1 MAQESRLVVVID
13 SQNAER
19 NARNLGNELV
29 SIERKGEFASKSMD
43 SLSVATRAL
52 AGHMAGLVT
61 VGAAI
66 SKMDTYTGLQNRL
79 KLVTNNQA
87 ELNKATEDTFQIAQ
101 KTYSA
106 WDSVLQVYQRF
117 SDNAKTLNLTMDDT
131 ARLTETV
138 SKAVAISGASAEAAD
153 AALVQFGQALASGT
167 LRGEELNSVMEQTPA
182 LAKAIAKG
190 MGITVGEL
198 RSVAAE
204 GKITSQEIVKALR
217 NVQDEVDALFAKTDI
232 TIGQSLTLL
241 NNEITKFVGEAG
253 KGSGAAQA
261 LSGSIQLLA
270 NNLNLIA
277 DSAFAIGIGLMT
289 KAVLT
294 KTVAV
299 QASIAASTK
308 QVFATIAERNAN
320 IAAAKAEVESA
331 LAEAQSTQ
339 VTLTNIKATHA
350 QIMAEIELE
359 KVRLKAQITEQGRT
373 ATITRMAQ
381 LGRLQAQVALEV
393 AAAETAQSA
402 SSARLSAALTAQS
415 VATSRLALAKSAL
428 MAIFSPMGLAIAA
441 TAASFYLLS
450 SSSDEVKES
459 LATQSDSVSDLTD
472 KYIKL
477 NTVQALTEG
486 VRLRKEIE
494 QQNDAIDDASGA
506 IKRFAYIQK
515 ELFKL
520 SGSDYEDYQNAIKSI
535 ATGASDAGDLLKKMI
550 SSGRFSQTQIDKL
563 IEFSSAVAESKNK
576 IEQGNTALKLLNATS
591 GQHVEVTAES
601 IKQLTIQTN
610 LTKVATQ
617 NFTDMKTQMLDS
629 LRAQVEFIR
638 LNGGSEEQ
646 VKSLNKVIQA
656 YSLNQISATD
666 AVSKFNSTAKVPVD
680 NIKKLQEY
688 AIKTDQSKIALNQAN
703 AELKKQND
711 LRNEYLK
718 QHQTVLG
725 AQQGETNELNNQV
738 AAQEKLNKLRD
749 NANKDNL
756 KNDFLIKNTKAFGG
770 GEKGL
775 DKARAASEFYTDN
788 KIPMTR
794 SLTGQ
799 EYAIF
804 EAWYKKQKEVK
815 DLQESISESTR
826 KQTKEVEKQTKEAAK
841 QAVLLAGNDEKSRN
855 MLRVYLAFRNAG
867 LGDKQARVMTAQVGR
882 ETDFR
887 NEAMF
892 GSHKDAN
899 NGYTNTGFLSWQ
911 KSRSTKLMQSLQGQ
925 GVLDKNG
932 KIQQTQDALD
942 AMAKHAVQEA
952 MTDKSYSKS
961 KAALLNDDLD
971 YRSLERIVAK
981 NLVGWDYDGK
991 KLGKA
996 KASQHLAK
1004 QDSYYNQ
1011 LSKILGDNPEAV
1023 SKAIG
1028 DLSKLEDEAYKARA
1042 KTLEEVKQLQA
1053 TYDSET
1059 VARSKKREE
1068 EINKATILG
1077 QSNLIPKIN
1086 ERYDAEDKLAQKQ
1099 FDFEVNGYKWTEEQK
1114 LDYTYETNSLRLV
1127 AEGKLS
1133 EDQRK
1138 VALDGLKLQKQ
1149 QELGLLK
1156 LAQEQRLFQARLS
1169 LLSETQAMQERYR
1182 LEREEIHKNTK
1193 LSIEERQKLIALS
1206 KANQDKETR
1215 DKVNNAV
1222 QNWGGIQ
1229 ADMNGTGEFFRQDQ
1243 ERFSRLNAANDL
1255 ADSQFAATDLNEQ
1268 NSLDGLNA
1276 QFEAGLIKQ
1285 QDYENQKTAII
1296 QAAQDQRNQIA
1307 AEHAKNV
1314 QDIEDKYQQDRLNTQ
1329 IAFGGQMMGSLT
1341 SMFGS
1346 MFGEQ
1351 SKAYKIMF
1359 AADKAYAIAA
1369 AGIAIQQNIAAASK
1383 AGFPLNIPLIAG
1395 AVAQGA
1401 SIIANIRAIKDQ
1413 GFADGGY
1420 TGSGRKYEPAGIVHK
1435 GEVVWSQEDI
1445 KRWGGVGLVENMRKS
1460 ANPEAFI
1467 NNHAINNTSAENV
1480 FNRSFLSSKAFNDN
1494 QNISNIFNRP
1504 TRENQIIVNAFK
1516 PSKDAASRSEDVQSI
1531 TNQYAGN
1538 NTSFSEV
1545 LDKSIQSSKSF
1556 NASKSIISSLS
1567 NSKVLN
1573 SNVSNSTVQN
1583 AEKELLKEVSIFKDN
1598 GFADGGYTGK
1608 GKKYEIAGAVH
1619 KGEIVWSQDD
1629 IKKWGG
1635 VDKVEQMRRATS
1647 PESFVSNYA
1656 QNHTTFES
1664 ILNRANQSSRIFNQS
1679 KEISNIFNKSVQDDQ
1694 IIYKGNGNVPT
1705 SATSDLYHDG
1715 KVYFSSNG
1723 LVQDR
1728 SNLDDV
1734 QDFTLGRTS
1743 RPQAEIMPS
1752 IEPSTPTINFKIEV
1766 INQVSGAT
1774 VEAEQLDE
1782 QTVRIIVT
1790 DELDKQLP
1798 RKVPKLVSDQIAN
1811 PNSTISRSL
1820 TENTTARRNR
1830 T

>member
-1 MAQESRLVVVID
+1 MAQESRLVIVID

-19 NARNLGNELV
+19 NARNLGNELN

-43 SLSVATRAL
+43 GLSVATRAL
-52 AGHMAGLVT
+52 AGYMAGLVT
-61 VGAAI
+61 VSSAI

-79 KLVTNNQA
+79 KLVTNNQV
-87 ELNKATEDTFQIAQ
+87 ELNKATEDTFRIAQ

-204 GKITSQEIVKALR
+204 GKITSQEIVKALK

-629 LRAQVEFIR
+629 LRAQLEFIR

-666 AVSKFNSTAKVPVD
+666 AVDKFNSTAKVPAE
-680 NIKKLQEY
+680 NIKGLQDY
-688 AIKTDQSKIALNQAN
+688 ATKTDQSKIALNQAN

-749 NANKDNL
+749 NANKDIL

-794 SLTGQ
+794 SLTSQ
-799 EYAIF
+799 EAAIF
-804 EAWYKKQKEVK
+804 EAWYKKQKEAK
-815 DLQESISESTR
+815 DLQESITESSR
-826 KQTKEVEKQTKEAAK
+826 KQTKEVEKQTKESAK
-841 QAVLLAGNDEKSRN
+841 QAVLLAGNDERVRN

-981 NLVGWDYDGK
+981 NFVGWDYDGK

-1011 LSKILGDNPEAV
+1011 LSKILGDNPEAA
-1023 SKAIG
+1023 SKAIS
-1028 DLSKLEDEAYKARA
+1028 DLSKFEDEAYKARA

-1156 LAQEQRLFQARLS
+1156 LAQEQRLFQAKLF
-1169 LLSETQAMQERYR
+1169 LLSETEAMQERYR
-1182 LEREEIHKNTK
+1182 LEREEIAKTVK
-1193 LSIEERQKLIALS
+1193 DEEEKRKRLALS
-1206 KANQDKETR
+1206 RDQERLEALDRAAKAGQ
-1215 DKVNNAV
+1215 A
-1222 QNWGGIQ
+1222 WGGIQ
-1229 ADMNGTGEFFRQDQ
+1229 ADMNGSGEFYRLDQ
-1243 ERFSRLNAANDL
+1243 ERSSRLSAATNL
-1255 ADSQFAATDLNEQ
+1255 LDSQQGVVNLNEQ
-1268 NSLDGLNA
+1268 NSIEALNA
-1276 QFEAGLIKQ
+1276 QFEQQLISQ

-1307 AEHAKNV
+1307 AEYAKNA

-1369 AGIAIQQNIAAASK
+1369 AGIAIQQSIAQAAK
-1383 AGFPLNIPLIAG
+1383 VGFPTNIPLIAS
-1395 AVAQGA
+1395 AIAQGA

-1420 TGSGRKYEPAGIVHK
+1420 TGSGGKYEPAGIVHK

-1445 KRWGGVGLVENMRKS
+1445 KRWGGVGLVEKMRKS
-1460 ANPEAFI
+1460 TNPEAFL
-1467 NNHAINNTSAENV
+1467 NN
-1480 FNRSFLSSKAFNDN
+1480 
-1494 QNISNIFNRP
+1494 
-1504 TRENQIIVNAFK
+1504 
-1516 PSKDAASRSEDVQSI
+1516 
-1531 TNQYAGN
+1531 
-1538 NTSFSEV
+1538 
-1545 LDKSIQSSKSF
+1545 
-1556 NASKSIISSLS
+1556 NAS
-1567 NSKVLN
+1567 
-1573 SNVSNSTVQN
+1573 
-1583 AEKELLKEVSIFKDN
+1583 
-1598 GFADGGYTGK
+1598 ADS
-1608 GKKYEIAGAVH
+1608 V
-1619 KGEIVWSQDD
+1619 
-1629 IKKWGG
+1629 
-1635 VDKVEQMRRATS
+1635 MRRAMMS
-1647 PESFVSNYA
+1647 SSAFIESQKQA
-1656 QNHTTFES
+1656 D
-1664 ILNRANQSSRIFNQS
+1664 IFNQP
-1679 KEISNIFNKSVQDDQ
+1679 VQDTQ
-1694 IIYKGNGNVPT
+1694 IIYKGNRDTPKLAS
-1705 SATSDLYHDG
+1705 SANSDLFHDG

-1752 IEPSTPTINFKIEV
+1752 IQPTSPTINFKIEV
-1766 INQVSGAT
+1766 VNQVSGAT

-1782 QTVRIIVT
+1782 QTVRIIVK

-1798 RKVPKLVSDQIAN
+1798 RSVPKLVSDQIGN

-1830 T
+1830 

>member
-1 MAQESRLVVVID
+1 MAQEARLVIVID
-13 SQNAER
+13 SER
-19 NARNLGNELV
+19 AKRTAQDLSVELD
-29 SIERKGEFASKSMD
+29 SITKKGDFASKSMD
-43 SLSVATRAL
+43 RMSVATRAL
-52 AGHMAGLVT
+52 AGYMAGLLT
-61 VGAAI
+61 VGSAI

-79 KLVTNNQA
+79 KLVTNNQV
-87 ELNKATEDTFQIAQ
+87 ELNKATEDTFRIAQ

-204 GKITSQEIVKALR
+204 GKITSQEIVKALK

-402 SSARLSAALTAQS
+402 ASSRLSAALTAQS

-550 SSGRFSQTQIDKL
+550 SSGRFSQNQIDKL

-591 GQHVEVTAES
+591 RQHVEVTAES

-666 AVSKFNSTAKVPVD
+666 AVSKFNSTAKIPAE
-680 NIKKLQEY
+680 NIKGLQDH
-688 AIKTDQSKIALNQAN
+688 ATKTDQSKIALNQAN

-718 QHQTVLG
+718 QHQTVLA

-749 NANKDNL
+749 NANKDIL

-794 SLTGQ
+794 SLTSQ
-799 EYAIF
+799 EAAIF
-804 EAWYKKQKEVK
+804 EAWYKKQKEAK
-815 DLQESISESTR
+815 DLQESITESSR
-826 KQTKEVEKQTKEAAK
+826 KQTKESEKKLKITQAELEVAKRSAALIESSGLGK
-841 QAVLLAGNDEKSRN
+841 YAESKGIPSSVIAGLLAQESQGIREAKSHTGAIGYFQTTSGYRKQNNMSVADSYDLEKSGKIVIDN
-855 MLRVYLAFRNAG
+855 IAKVYEKTGDLAQAILSHNAG
-867 LGDKQARVMTAQVGR
+867 EGGARQFTKTGKVKGSA
-882 ETDFR
+882 ER
-887 NEAMF
+887 NKEV
-892 GSHKDAN
+892 SQ
-899 NGYTNTGFLSWQ
+899 Y
-911 KSRSTKLMQSLQGQ
+911 
-925 GVLDKNG
+925 
-932 KIQQTQDALD
+932 
-942 AMAKHAVQEA
+942 
-952 MTDKSYSKS
+952 
-961 KAALLNDDLD
+961 
-971 YRSLERIVAK
+971 VAK
-981 NLVGWDYDGK
+981 VSRYSDIIAGGVGKGGLSDGDSDRAY
-991 KLGKA
+991 GK
-996 KASQHLAK
+996 Q
-1004 QDSYYNQ
+1004 
-1011 LSKILGDNPEAV
+1011 I
-1023 SKAIG
+1023 
-1028 DLSKLEDEAYKARA
+1028 KAR
-1042 KTLEEVKQLQA
+1042 LELVKQGLNLQEQYEEEQA
-1053 TYDSET
+1053 KRTK
-1059 VARSKKREE
+1059 ARNE
-1068 EINKATILG
+1068 EINLAQQTG
-1077 QSNLIPKIN
+1077 QTALIPKIK
-1086 ERYDAEDKLAQKQ
+1086 ERYKAQDELAKLQQ
-1099 FDFEVNGYKWTEEQK
+1099 DFEVNGYKWTEKQK
-1114 LDYTYETNSLRLV
+1114 LEYTYETNSLRLV

-1138 VALDGLKLQKQ
+1138 VALGGLELQKQ

-1156 LAQEQRLFQARLS
+1156 LAQEQRLFQAEQFMLGEMERIKKRYALEYDEIS
-1169 LLSETQAMQERYR
+1169 KITDLEERRRKMSAFQADFIRNGVGNPTIDQYDTSSQFLKSTNYTKPKQTNMQVLDEDYAQTYQKLKDNLAAVLESEKASYQER
-1182 LEREEIHKNTK
+1182 LEA
-1193 LSIEERQKLIALS
+1193 ERVFKEARQQMDNEYHL
-1206 KANQDKETR
+1206 KAIDARKADHDSQLQLYSQMISSASST
-1215 DKVNNAV
+1215 
-1222 QNWGGIQ
+1222 WGGLTQIVKD
-1229 ADMNGTGEFFRQDQ
+1229 ARGEN
-1243 ERFSRLNAANDL
+1243 SRSFKAMFIAQQSFAIASAIISAHL
-1255 ADSQFAATDLNEQ
+1255 AATQVAADATIPFFGAKIAASTAMLAMGYAN
-1268 NSLDGLNA
+1268 
-1276 QFEAGLIKQ
+1276 AGLI
-1285 QDYENQKTAII
+1285 A
-1296 QAAQDQRNQIA
+1296 
-1307 AEHAKNV
+1307 
-1314 QDIEDKYQQDRLNTQ
+1314 
-1329 IAFGGQMMGSLT
+1329 GQT
-1341 SMFGS
+1341 
-1346 MFGEQ
+1346 
-1351 SKAYKIMF
+1351 I
-1359 AADKAYAIAA
+1359 
-1369 AGIAIQQNIAAASK
+1369 
-1383 AGFPLNIPLIAG
+1383 AGF
-1395 AVAQGA
+1395 
-1401 SIIANIRAIKDQ
+1401 S
-1413 GFADGGY
+1413 DGGF
-1420 TGSGRKYEPAGIVHK
+1420 TGSGGKYQPAGIVHK
-1435 GEVVWSQEDI
+1435 GEIVWSQEDI
-1445 KRWGGVGLVENMRKS
+1445 KRWGGVGLVERMRKS
-1460 ANPEAFI
+1460 ANPEAFL
-1467 NNHAINNTSAENV
+1467 NN
-1480 FNRSFLSSKAFNDN
+1480 
-1494 QNISNIFNRP
+1494 
-1504 TRENQIIVNAFK
+1504 
-1516 PSKDAASRSEDVQSI
+1516 
-1531 TNQYAGN
+1531 
-1538 NTSFSEV
+1538 
-1545 LDKSIQSSKSF
+1545 
-1556 NASKSIISSLS
+1556 NAS
-1567 NSKVLN
+1567 
-1573 SNVSNSTVQN
+1573 
-1583 AEKELLKEVSIFKDN
+1583 
-1598 GFADGGYTGK
+1598 ADS
-1608 GKKYEIAGAVH
+1608 V
-1619 KGEIVWSQDD
+1619 
-1629 IKKWGG
+1629 
-1635 VDKVEQMRRATS
+1635 MRRAMMS
-1647 PESFVSNYA
+1647 SNAFIES
-1656 QNHTTFES
+1656 QK
-1664 ILNRANQSSRIFNQS
+1664 QSDIFNQP
-1679 KEISNIFNKSVQDDQ
+1679 VQDTQ
-1694 IIYKGNGNVPT
+1694 IIYKGNRDTPKLAS
-1705 SATSDLYHDG
+1705 SANSDLFHDG

-1723 LVQDR
+1723 LVLDR

-1734 QDFTLGRTS
+1734 QDFTSGRAS
-1743 RPQAEIMPS
+1743 RPQAEIKPS
-1752 IEPSTPTINFKIEV
+1752 IEPASSIINFKIEV

-1782 QTVRIIVT
+1782 QTVRIIVK
-1790 DELDKQLP
+1790 DEMDKQLP
-1798 RKVPKLVSDQIAN
+1798 RTVPKLVSDQI
-1811 PNSTISRSL
+1811 
-1820 TENTTARRNR
+1820 
-1830 T
+1830 

>member
-1 MAQESRLVVVID
+1 MAQEARLVIVID
-13 SQNAER
+13 SER
-19 NARNLGNELV
+19 AKRTAQDLSVELD
-29 SIERKGEFASKSMD
+29 SITKKGDFASKSMD
-43 SLSVATRAL
+43 RMSVATRAL
-52 AGHMAGLVT
+52 AGYMAGLLT
-61 VGAAI
+61 VGSAI

-79 KLVTNNQA
+79 KLVTNNQV
-87 ELNKATEDTFQIAQ
+87 ELNKATEDTFRIAQ

-204 GKITSQEIVKALR
+204 GKITSQEIVKALK

-402 SSARLSAALTAQS
+402 ASSRLSAALTAQS

-550 SSGRFSQTQIDKL
+550 SSGRFSQNQIDKL

-591 GQHVEVTAES
+591 RQHVEVTAES

-666 AVSKFNSTAKVPVD
+666 AVSKFNSTAKIPAE
-680 NIKKLQEY
+680 NIKGLQDH
-688 AIKTDQSKIALNQAN
+688 ATKTDQSKIALNQAN

-718 QHQTVLG
+718 QHQTVLA

-749 NANKDNL
+749 NANKDIL

-794 SLTGQ
+794 SLTSQ
-799 EYAIF
+799 EAAIF
-804 EAWYKKQKEVK
+804 EAWYKKQKEAK
-815 DLQESISESTR
+815 DLQESITESSR
-826 KQTKEVEKQTKEAAK
+826 KQTKESEKKLKITQAELEVAKRSAALIESSGLGK
-841 QAVLLAGNDEKSRN
+841 YAESKGIPSSVIAGLLAQESQGIREAKSHTGAIGYFQTTSGYRKQNNMSVADSYDLEKSGKIVIDN
-855 MLRVYLAFRNAG
+855 IAKVYEKTGDLAQAILSHNAG
-867 LGDKQARVMTAQVGR
+867 EGGARQFTKTGKVKGSA
-882 ETDFR
+882 ER
-887 NEAMF
+887 NKEV
-892 GSHKDAN
+892 SQ
-899 NGYTNTGFLSWQ
+899 Y
-911 KSRSTKLMQSLQGQ
+911 
-925 GVLDKNG
+925 
-932 KIQQTQDALD
+932 
-942 AMAKHAVQEA
+942 
-952 MTDKSYSKS
+952 
-961 KAALLNDDLD
+961 
-971 YRSLERIVAK
+971 VAK
-981 NLVGWDYDGK
+981 VSRYSDIIAGGVGKGGLSDGDSDRAY
-991 KLGKA
+991 GK
-996 KASQHLAK
+996 Q
-1004 QDSYYNQ
+1004 
-1011 LSKILGDNPEAV
+1011 I
-1023 SKAIG
+1023 
-1028 DLSKLEDEAYKARA
+1028 KAR
-1042 KTLEEVKQLQA
+1042 LELVKQGLNLQEQYEEEQA
-1053 TYDSET
+1053 KRTK
-1059 VARSKKREE
+1059 ARNE
-1068 EINKATILG
+1068 EINLAQQTG
-1077 QSNLIPKIN
+1077 QTALIPKIK
-1086 ERYDAEDKLAQKQ
+1086 ERYKAQDELAKLQQ
-1099 FDFEVNGYKWTEEQK
+1099 DFEVNGYKWTEKQK
-1114 LDYTYETNSLRLV
+1114 LEYTYETNSLRLV

-1138 VALDGLKLQKQ
+1138 VALGGLELQKQ

-1156 LAQEQRLFQARLS
+1156 LAQEQRLFQAEQFMLGEMERIKKRYALEYDEIS
-1169 LLSETQAMQERYR
+1169 KITDLEERRRKMSAFQADFIRNGVGNPTIDQYDTSSQFLKSTNYTKPKQTNMQVLDEDYAQTYQKLKDNLAAVLESEKASYQER
-1182 LEREEIHKNTK
+1182 LEA
-1193 LSIEERQKLIALS
+1193 ERVFKEARQQMDNEYHL
-1206 KANQDKETR
+1206 KAIDARKADHDSQLQLYSQMISSASST
-1215 DKVNNAV
+1215 
-1222 QNWGGIQ
+1222 WGGLTQIVKD
-1229 ADMNGTGEFFRQDQ
+1229 ARGEN
-1243 ERFSRLNAANDL
+1243 SRSFKAMFIAQQSFAIASAIISAHL
-1255 ADSQFAATDLNEQ
+1255 AATQVAADATIPFFGAKIAASTAMLAMGYAN
-1268 NSLDGLNA
+1268 
-1276 QFEAGLIKQ
+1276 AGLI
-1285 QDYENQKTAII
+1285 A
-1296 QAAQDQRNQIA
+1296 
-1307 AEHAKNV
+1307 
-1314 QDIEDKYQQDRLNTQ
+1314 
-1329 IAFGGQMMGSLT
+1329 GQT
-1341 SMFGS
+1341 
-1346 MFGEQ
+1346 
-1351 SKAYKIMF
+1351 I
-1359 AADKAYAIAA
+1359 
-1369 AGIAIQQNIAAASK
+1369 
-1383 AGFPLNIPLIAG
+1383 AGF
-1395 AVAQGA
+1395 
-1401 SIIANIRAIKDQ
+1401 S
-1413 GFADGGY
+1413 DGGF
-1420 TGSGRKYEPAGIVHK
+1420 TGSGGKYQPAGIVHK
-1435 GEVVWSQEDI
+1435 GEIVWSQEDI
-1445 KRWGGVGLVENMRKS
+1445 KRWGGVGLVEKMRKS
-1460 ANPEAFI
+1460 ANPEAFL
-1467 NNHAINNTSAENV
+1467 NN
-1480 FNRSFLSSKAFNDN
+1480 
-1494 QNISNIFNRP
+1494 
-1504 TRENQIIVNAFK
+1504 
-1516 PSKDAASRSEDVQSI
+1516 
-1531 TNQYAGN
+1531 
-1538 NTSFSEV
+1538 
-1545 LDKSIQSSKSF
+1545 
-1556 NASKSIISSLS
+1556 NAS
-1567 NSKVLN
+1567 
-1573 SNVSNSTVQN
+1573 
-1583 AEKELLKEVSIFKDN
+1583 
-1598 GFADGGYTGK
+1598 ADS
-1608 GKKYEIAGAVH
+1608 V
-1619 KGEIVWSQDD
+1619 
-1629 IKKWGG
+1629 
-1635 VDKVEQMRRATS
+1635 MRRAMMS
-1647 PESFVSNYA
+1647 SNAFIES
-1656 QNHTTFES
+1656 QK
-1664 ILNRANQSSRIFNQS
+1664 QSDIFNQP
-1679 KEISNIFNKSVQDDQ
+1679 VQDTQ
-1694 IIYKGNGNVPT
+1694 IIYKGNRSVPIT
-1705 SATSDLYHDG
+1705 SSSASSDLFHDG

-1723 LVQDR
+1723 FVQDR
-1728 SNLDDV
+1728 SNLEDV
-1734 QDFTLGRTS
+1734 QDFTMGQAA

-1752 IEPSTPTINFKIEV
+1752 IEPASPTINFKIEV

-1782 QTVRIIVT
+1782 QTVRIIVK

-1798 RKVPKLVSDQIAN
+1798 RTVPKLVSDQIG
-1811 PNSTISRSL
+1811 
-1820 TENTTARRNR
+1820 
-1830 T
+1830 

>member
-1 MAQESRLVVVID
+1 MAQESRLVIVID

-19 NARNLGNELV
+19 NARNLGNELD
-29 SIERKGEFASKSMD
+29 SIERKGDFATKSMD
-43 SLSVATRAL
+43 ALSVATRQL
-52 AGHMAGLVT
+52 AGYMAGLVT
-61 VGAAI
+61 VSAAI

-79 KLVTNNQA
+79 KLVTSSQV
-87 ELNKATEDTFQIAQ
+87 ELNKATEDTFRIAQ

-428 MAIFSPMGLAIAA
+428 MAFFSPMGLAIAA

-826 KQTKEVEKQTKEAAK
+826 KQTKEVEKQTKESAK
-841 QAVLLAGNDEKSRN
+841 QAVLLAGNNERVRN
-855 MLRVYLAFRNAG
+855 MLRVYQSFRNAG

-981 NLVGWDYDGK
+981 NFVGWDYDGK

-1011 LSKILGDNPEAV
+1011 LSKILGDNPEAA

-1028 DLSKLEDEAYKARA
+1028 DLSKFEDEAYKARA

-1182 LEREEIHKNTK
+1182 LEREEILKNTK

-1206 KANQDKETR
+1206 KATQEKETR

-1229 ADMNGTGEFFRQDQ
+1229 ADMNGTSEFFRQDQ

-1255 ADSQFAATDLNEQ
+1255 ADSQYAATDLDEKNG
-1268 NSLDGLNA
+1268 LDNLNA
-1276 QFEAGLIKQ
+1276 QMEAGLIKQ
-1285 QDYENQKTAII
+1285 QDFENRKTAII

-1307 AEHAKNV
+1307 AEYAQNA

-1329 IAFGGQMMGSLT
+1329 IALGGQMMGSLT

-1383 AGFPLNIPLIAG
+1383 AGFPLNLPLIAG

-1420 TGSGRKYEPAGIVHK
+1420 TGSGGKYEPAGIVHK

-1445 KRWGGVGLVENMRKS
+1445 RRWGGVGLVENMRKS

-1467 NNHAINNTSAENV
+1467 NNHAQNNTSIENV

-1494 QNISNIFNRP
+1494 KSISNISN
-1504 TRENQIIVNAFK
+1504 
-1516 PSKDAASRSEDVQSI
+1516 
-1531 TNQYAGN
+1531 
-1538 NTSFSEV
+1538 
-1545 LDKSIQSSKSF
+1545 
-1556 NASKSIISSLS
+1556 LS

-1573 SNVSNSTVQN
+1573 SNVSDSTVQN

>member
-1 MAQESRLVVVID
+1 MAVFYCLEESQMAQEARLVIVID
-13 SQNAER
+13 SER
-19 NARNLGNELV
+19 AKRTAQDLSVELD
-29 SIERKGEFASKSMD
+29 SITKKGDFASKSMD
-43 SLSVATRAL
+43 RMSVATRAL
-52 AGHMAGLVT
+52 AGYMAGLLT
-61 VGAAI
+61 VGSAI

-79 KLVTNNQA
+79 KLVTNNQV
-87 ELNKATEDTFQIAQ
+87 ELNKATEDTFRIAQ

-204 GKITSQEIVKALR
+204 GKITSQEIVKALK

-402 SSARLSAALTAQS
+402 ASSRLSAALTAQS

-550 SSGRFSQTQIDKL
+550 SSGRFSQNQIDKL

-591 GQHVEVTAES
+591 RQHVEVTAES

-666 AVSKFNSTAKVPVD
+666 AVSKFNSTAKIPAE
-680 NIKKLQEY
+680 NIKGLQDH
-688 AIKTDQSKIALNQAN
+688 ATKTDQSKIALNQAN

-718 QHQTVLG
+718 QHQTVLA

-749 NANKDNL
+749 NANKDIL

-794 SLTGQ
+794 SLTSQ
-799 EYAIF
+799 EAAIF
-804 EAWYKKQKEVK
+804 EAWYKKQKEAK
-815 DLQESISESTR
+815 DLQESITESSR
-826 KQTKEVEKQTKEAAK
+826 KQTKESEKKLKITQAELEVAKRSAALIESSGLGK
-841 QAVLLAGNDEKSRN
+841 YAESKGIPSSVIAGLLAQESQGIREAKSHTGAIGYFQTTSGYRKQNNMSVADSYDLEKSGKIVIDN
-855 MLRVYLAFRNAG
+855 IAKVYEKTGDLAQAILSHNAG
-867 LGDKQARVMTAQVGR
+867 EGGARQFTKTGKVKGSA
-882 ETDFR
+882 ER
-887 NEAMF
+887 NKEV
-892 GSHKDAN
+892 SQ
-899 NGYTNTGFLSWQ
+899 Y
-911 KSRSTKLMQSLQGQ
+911 
-925 GVLDKNG
+925 
-932 KIQQTQDALD
+932 
-942 AMAKHAVQEA
+942 
-952 MTDKSYSKS
+952 
-961 KAALLNDDLD
+961 
-971 YRSLERIVAK
+971 VAK
-981 NLVGWDYDGK
+981 VSRYSDIIAGGVGKGGLSDGDSDRAY
-991 KLGKA
+991 GK
-996 KASQHLAK
+996 Q
-1004 QDSYYNQ
+1004 
-1011 LSKILGDNPEAV
+1011 I
-1023 SKAIG
+1023 
-1028 DLSKLEDEAYKARA
+1028 KAR
-1042 KTLEEVKQLQA
+1042 LELVKQGLNLQEQYEEEQA
-1053 TYDSET
+1053 KRTK
-1059 VARSKKREE
+1059 ARNE
-1068 EINKATILG
+1068 EINLAQQTG
-1077 QSNLIPKIN
+1077 QTALIPKIK
-1086 ERYDAEDKLAQKQ
+1086 ERYKAQDELAKLQQ
-1099 FDFEVNGYKWTEEQK
+1099 DFEVNGYKWTEKQK
-1114 LDYTYETNSLRLV
+1114 LEYTYETNSLRLV

-1138 VALDGLKLQKQ
+1138 VALGGLELQKQ

-1156 LAQEQRLFQARLS
+1156 LAQEQRLFQAEQFMLGEMERIKKRYALEYDEIS
-1169 LLSETQAMQERYR
+1169 KITDLEERRRKMSAFQADFIRNGVGNPTIDQYDTSSQFLKSTNYTKPKQTNMQVLDEDYAQTYQKLKDNLAAVLESEKASYQER
-1182 LEREEIHKNTK
+1182 LEA
-1193 LSIEERQKLIALS
+1193 ERVFKEARQQMDNEYHL
-1206 KANQDKETR
+1206 KAIDARKADHDSQLQLYSQMISSASST
-1215 DKVNNAV
+1215 
-1222 QNWGGIQ
+1222 WGGLTQIVKD
-1229 ADMNGTGEFFRQDQ
+1229 ARGEN
-1243 ERFSRLNAANDL
+1243 SRSFKAMFIAQQSFAIASAIISAHL
-1255 ADSQFAATDLNEQ
+1255 AATQVAADATIPFFGAKIAASTAMLAMGYAN
-1268 NSLDGLNA
+1268 
-1276 QFEAGLIKQ
+1276 AGLI
-1285 QDYENQKTAII
+1285 A
-1296 QAAQDQRNQIA
+1296 
-1307 AEHAKNV
+1307 
-1314 QDIEDKYQQDRLNTQ
+1314 
-1329 IAFGGQMMGSLT
+1329 GQT
-1341 SMFGS
+1341 
-1346 MFGEQ
+1346 
-1351 SKAYKIMF
+1351 I
-1359 AADKAYAIAA
+1359 
-1369 AGIAIQQNIAAASK
+1369 
-1383 AGFPLNIPLIAG
+1383 AGF
-1395 AVAQGA
+1395 
-1401 SIIANIRAIKDQ
+1401 S
-1413 GFADGGY
+1413 DGGF
-1420 TGSGRKYEPAGIVHK
+1420 TGSGGKYQPAGIVHK
-1435 GEVVWSQEDI
+1435 GEIVWSQEDI
-1445 KRWGGVGLVENMRKS
+1445 KRWGGVGLVEKMRKS
-1460 ANPEAFI
+1460 ANPEAFL
-1467 NNHAINNTSAENV
+1467 NN
-1480 FNRSFLSSKAFNDN
+1480 
-1494 QNISNIFNRP
+1494 
-1504 TRENQIIVNAFK
+1504 
-1516 PSKDAASRSEDVQSI
+1516 
-1531 TNQYAGN
+1531 
-1538 NTSFSEV
+1538 
-1545 LDKSIQSSKSF
+1545 
-1556 NASKSIISSLS
+1556 NAS
-1567 NSKVLN
+1567 
-1573 SNVSNSTVQN
+1573 
-1583 AEKELLKEVSIFKDN
+1583 
-1598 GFADGGYTGK
+1598 ADS
-1608 GKKYEIAGAVH
+1608 V
-1619 KGEIVWSQDD
+1619 
-1629 IKKWGG
+1629 
-1635 VDKVEQMRRATS
+1635 MRRAMMS
-1647 PESFVSNYA
+1647 SNAFIES
-1656 QNHTTFES
+1656 QK
-1664 ILNRANQSSRIFNQS
+1664 QSDIFNQP
-1679 KEISNIFNKSVQDDQ
+1679 VQDTQ
-1694 IIYKGNGNVPT
+1694 IIYKGNRSVPIT
-1705 SATSDLYHDG
+1705 SSSASSDLFHDG

-1723 LVQDR
+1723 FVQDR
-1728 SNLDDV
+1728 SNLEDV
-1734 QDFTLGRTS
+1734 QDFTMGQAA

-1752 IEPSTPTINFKIEV
+1752 IEPASPTINFKIEV

-1782 QTVRIIVT
+1782 QTVRIIVK

-1798 RKVPKLVSDQIAN
+1798 RTVPKLVSDQIGN

-1830 T
+1830 

>member
-1 MAQESRLVVVID
+1 MAQESRLVIVID

-19 NARNLGNELV
+19 NARNLGNELE

-52 AGHMAGLVT
+52 AGHMAGLLT
-61 VGAAI
+61 VGSAI

-79 KLVTNNQA
+79 KLVTNNQV
-87 ELNKATEDTFQIAQ
+87 ELNKATEDTFRIAQ

-591 GQHVEVTAES
+591 GQHVDVTAES

-666 AVSKFNSTAKVPVD
+666 AVDKFNSTAKVPAE
-680 NIKKLQEY
+680 NIKGLQDY
-688 AIKTDQSKIALNQAN
+688 ATKTDQSKIVLNQAN

-749 NANKDNL
+749 NANKDIL

-794 SLTGQ
+794 SLTSQ
-799 EYAIF
+799 EAAIF
-804 EAWYKKQKEVK
+804 EAWYKKQKEAK
-815 DLQESISESTR
+815 DLQESITESSR
-826 KQTKEVEKQTKEAAK
+826 KQTKEVEKQTKESAK
-841 QAVLLAGNDEKSRN
+841 QAVLLAGNDERVRN
-855 MLRVYLAFRNAG
+855 MLRVYQSFRNAG

-981 NLVGWDYDGK
+981 NFVGWDYDGK

-1011 LSKILGDNPEAV
+1011 LSKILGDNPEAA
-1023 SKAIG
+1023 SKAIS
-1028 DLSKLEDEAYKARA
+1028 DLSKFEDEAYKARA
-1042 KTLEEVKQLQA
+1042 KTLEEIKQLQA

-1099 FDFEVNGYKWTEEQK
+1099 FDFEVNGYKWTEKQK
-1114 LDYTYETNSLRLV
+1114 LEYTYEINSLRLV

-1138 VALDGLKLQKQ
+1138 VALDGLELQKQ

-1182 LEREEIHKNTK
+1182 LEREEILKNTK
-1193 LSIEERQKLIALS
+1193 LSIKERQKLIAFS

-1229 ADMNGTGEFFRQDQ
+1229 ADMNGTSEFFRQDQ

-1268 NSLDGLNA
+1268 NSLNGLDT
-1276 QFEAGLIKQ
+1276 QMEAGLIKQ

-1420 TGSGRKYEPAGIVHK
+1420 TGSGGKYEPAGIVHK

-1445 KRWGGVGLVENMRKS
+1445 KRWGGVGLVEKMRKS
-1460 ANPEAFI
+1460 ANPEAFL
-1467 NNHAINNTSAENV
+1467 NN
-1480 FNRSFLSSKAFNDN
+1480 
-1494 QNISNIFNRP
+1494 
-1504 TRENQIIVNAFK
+1504 
-1516 PSKDAASRSEDVQSI
+1516 
-1531 TNQYAGN
+1531 
-1538 NTSFSEV
+1538 
-1545 LDKSIQSSKSF
+1545 
-1556 NASKSIISSLS
+1556 NAS
-1567 NSKVLN
+1567 
-1573 SNVSNSTVQN
+1573 
-1583 AEKELLKEVSIFKDN
+1583 
-1598 GFADGGYTGK
+1598 ADS
-1608 GKKYEIAGAVH
+1608 V
-1619 KGEIVWSQDD
+1619 
-1629 IKKWGG
+1629 
-1635 VDKVEQMRRATS
+1635 MRRALMS
-1647 PESFVSNYA
+1647 SNAFIESQKQA
-1656 QNHTTFES
+1656 D
-1664 ILNRANQSSRIFNQS
+1664 IFNQP
-1679 KEISNIFNKSVQDDQ
+1679 VQDTQ
-1694 IIYKGNGNVPT
+1694 IIYKGNRDTPKLAS
-1705 SATSDLYHDG
+1705 SANSDLFHDG

-1728 SNLDDV
+1728 SNLEDV
-1734 QDFTLGRTS
+1734 QDFTISQTS

-1830 T
+1830 

>member
-1 MAQESRLVVVID
+1 MASTLASRQASVL
-13 SQNAER
+13 NA
-19 NARNLGNELV
+19 
-29 SIERKGEFASKSMD
+29 
-43 SLSVATRAL
+43 
-52 AGHMAGLVT
+52 
-61 VGAAI
+61 
-66 SKMDTYTGLQNRL
+66 
-79 KLVTNNQA
+79 QA
-87 ELNKATEDTFQIAQ
+87 E
-101 KTYSA
+101 Y
-106 WDSVLQVYQRF
+106 
-117 SDNAKTLNLTMDDT
+117 
-131 ARLTETV
+131 
-138 SKAVAISGASAEAAD
+138 AEAT
-153 AALVQFGQALASGT
+153 AAL
-167 LRGEELNSVMEQTPA
+167 N
-182 LAKAIAKG
+182 
-190 MGITVGEL
+190 
-198 RSVAAE
+198 
-204 GKITSQEIVKALR
+204 
-217 NVQDEVDALFAKTDI
+217 
-232 TIGQSLTLL
+232 
-241 NNEITKFVGEAG
+241 
-253 KGSGAAQA
+253 
-261 LSGSIQLLA
+261 
-270 NNLNLIA
+270 
-277 DSAFAIGIGLMT
+277 
-289 KAVLT
+289 
-294 KTVAV
+294 
-299 QASIAASTK
+299 
-308 QVFATIAERNAN
+308 
-320 IAAAKAEVESA
+320 AAKAH
-331 LAEAQSTQ
+331 LANVRA
-339 VTLTNIKATHA
+339 TN
-350 QIMAEIELE
+350 
-359 KVRLKAQITEQGRT
+359 
-373 ATITRMAQ
+373 
-381 LGRLQAQVALEV
+381 
-393 AAAETAQSA
+393 AETQ
-402 SSARLSAALTAQS
+402 
-415 VATSRLALAKSAL
+415 AK
-428 MAIFSPMGLAIAA
+428 FGA
-441 TAASFYLLS
+441 TAA
-450 SSSDEVKES
+450 
-459 LATQSDSVSDLTD
+459 ATRYAQAQAAVTAATNAQTAAQ
-472 KYIKL
+472 IKL
-477 NTVQALTEG
+477 NTATSIAGRLAKGAFGLIGGWTGVATLGVMGLAAAYSYFNNKAEEAKQKLAEQAKVAEKADEELKKLTGNDKAKAVNDLTIAFNAQNKALEKSSRAVG
-486 VRLRKEIE
+486 SALIDIENYARGNREVEKISQEARTGTISYTEAIERLNKIKLPTDLYENLKK
-494 QQNDAIDDASGA
+494 QAAQYDDNASKA
-506 IKRFAYIQK
+506 SLSA
-515 ELFKL
+515 EKL
-520 SGSDYEDYQNAIKSI
+520 KLLRVEVKLGGNEAQNAAIQHQKQ
-535 ATGASDAGDLLKKMI
+535 ADAL
-550 SSGRFSQTQIDKL
+550 
-563 IEFSSAVAESKNK
+563 
-576 IEQGNTALKLLNATS
+576 GNTATEAEKATKALQDYQAKQKDSVIDSIYKS
-591 GQHVEVTAES
+591 GWLDKGYT
-601 IKQLTIQTN
+601 
-610 LTKVATQ
+610 VA
-617 NFTDMKTQMLDS
+617 
-629 LRAQVEFIR
+629 
-638 LNGGSEEQ
+638 
-646 VKSLNKVIQA
+646 
-656 YSLNQISATD
+656 
-666 AVSKFNSTAKVPVD
+666 
-680 NIKKLQEY
+680 
-688 AIKTDQSKIALNQAN
+688 QAN
-703 AELKKQND
+703 AILELQKAKGMSAILSKD
-711 LRNEYLK
+711 EIDSALRNLK
-718 QHQTVLG
+718 IIEE
-725 AQQGETNELNNQV
+725 QQERED
-738 AAQEKLNKLRD
+738 KL
-749 NANKDNL
+749 
-756 KNDFLIKNTKAFGG
+756 T
-770 GEKGL
+770 
-775 DKARAASEFYTDN
+775 
-788 KIPMTR
+788 
-794 SLTGQ
+794 
-799 EYAIF
+799 
-804 EAWYKKQKEVK
+804 EAK
-815 DLQESISESTR
+815 R
-826 KQTKEVEKQTKEAAK
+826 KQTKEAAK
-841 QAVLLAGNDEKSRN
+841 QAVLLAGNNEQARN
-855 MLRVYLAFRNAG
+855 MLRVYQSFRNAG

-899 NGYTNTGFLSWQ
+899 NGYNNTGFLSWQ

-961 KAALLNDDLD
+961 KAALLNEDLD

-981 NLVGWDYDGK
+981 NFVGWDYDGK

-1011 LSKILGDNPEAV
+1011 LSKILGDNPEAA

-1028 DLSKLEDEAYKARA
+1028 DLSKFEDEAYKARA

-1086 ERYDAEDKLAQKQ
+1086 ERYDAEDKLSQKQ

-1182 LEREEIHKNTK
+1182 LEREEILKNTK
-1193 LSIEERQKLIALS
+1193 LSIAERQKLIALS
-1206 KANQDKETR
+1206 KATQEKETR

-1229 ADMNGTGEFFRQDQ
+1229 ADMNGTSEFFRQDQ
-1243 ERFSRLNAANDL
+1243 ERFNRLNAANDL

-1268 NSLDGLNA
+1268 NSLDGLDA
-1276 QFEAGLIKQ
+1276 QLEAGLIKQ

-1296 QAAQDQRNQIA
+1296 QTAQDQRNQIA
-1307 AEHAKNV
+1307 AEYAKNA

-1420 TGSGRKYEPAGIVHK
+1420 TGSGGKYEPAGIVHK
-1435 GEVVWSQEDI
+1435 GEVVWSQDDI
-1445 KRWGGVGLVENMRKS
+1445 RRWGGVGLVENMRKS

-1494 QNISNIFNRP
+1494 QNISNIFNQP

-1516 PSKDAASRSEDVQSI
+1516 SSKDAASRSGDVQSI

-1538 NTSFSEV
+1538 NTSIENVFNRSF
-1545 LDKSIQSSKSF
+1545 LSSKAFNDNKSIS
-1556 NASKSIISSLS
+1556 NISNLS

-1635 VDKVEQMRRATS
+1635 VDKVEKMRRATS

-1664 ILNRANQSSRIFNQS
+1664 ILNRAHQSSRIFNQS
-1679 KEISNIFNKSVQDDQ
+1679 KEISNIFNQSVQDDQ

-1728 SNLDDV
+1728 SNLEDV
-1734 QDFTLGRTS
+1734 QDFTISQAS

-1798 RKVPKLVSDQIAN
+1798 RTVPKLVSDQIAN

>member
-1 MAQESRLVVVID
+1 MAQESRLVIVID
-13 SQNAER
+13 SQNAVR
-19 NARNLGNELV
+19 NARNLGNELD
-29 SIERKGEFASKSMD
+29 SIERKGDFASKSMD
-43 SLSVATRAL
+43 GLSVATRAL
-52 AGHMAGLVT
+52 AGYMAGLVT

-66 SKMDTYTGLQNRL
+66 SKMDAYTGLQNRL

-101 KTYSA
+101 RTYST

-138 SKAVAISGASAEAAD
+138 SKAVAISGATAEAAD
-153 AALVQFGQALASGT
+153 ASLVQFGQALASGT

-182 LAKAIAKG
+182 LAKAIAQG

-217 NVQDEVDALFAKTDI
+217 NVESDVDALFGKTDI

-241 NNEITKFVGEAG
+241 NNEITKFVGEASQ
-253 KGSGAAQA
+253 GSGAAQA
-261 LSGSIQLLA
+261 LSGSIKVLAENLESISYVAILGGTALLTKAIATQVSALNTKLGSLVA
-270 NNLNLIA
+270 NN
-277 DSAFAIGIGLMT
+277 
-289 KAVLT
+289 
-294 KTVAV
+294 
-299 QASIAASTK
+299 AASQLQK
-308 QVFATIAERNAN
+308 QKSIES
-320 IAAAKAEVESA
+320 AKAA
-331 LAEAQSTQ
+331 LAEAEAHLANVRATNAETQ
-339 VTLTNIKATHA
+339 AKFGASAASARYVLAASNVEKATKAVTAAQGKSASMAGLVSGAWGLIGGPIGAITLGVTALAATYMYFSSKSAEATARLKEQAEAAKLTKEEIKALNDEQRKEKLGDLAATINDQNKA
-350 QIMAEIELE
+350 LEKQELAVGSALINIQNYAVGNAKVAEISNKARLGTISYTEAIEQLKSE
-359 KVRLKAQITEQGRT
+359 KIPSDLMDALLK
-373 ATITRMAQ
+373 
-381 LGRLQAQVALEV
+381 QVNAYDE
-393 AAAETAQSA
+393 AAETAAKTKQTYSLFGVEVALAGNRAENAIVGVDKNTKSLNENERAALAAKNAQKKYADSLFDREFDAYLTKGLLAKGYSPDQVKQMVETANWARKEGVDITNELYQRGLKALAIDEENKKVIDAKNKALKETTNELSKQEKLSKRLVGVSGQSGIGTGPHLDVRYGGSMSGQKVSNEHLARLQAGGKPLTSYKISSNYGPRQAPTKGA
-402 SSARLSAALTAQS
+402 SSFHKGIDFSMPEGTPITTN
-415 VATSRLALAKSAL
+415 VAVKDIKTWYDSKGGGYVSEV
-428 MAIFSPMGLAIAA
+428 IFEDG
-441 TAASFYLLS
+441 
-450 SSSDEVKES
+450 
-459 LATQSDSVSDLTD
+459 VS
-472 KYIKL
+472 
-477 NTVQALTEG
+477 
-486 VRLRKEIE
+486 
-494 QQNDAIDDASGA
+494 
-506 IKRFAYIQK
+506 
-515 ELFKL
+515 
-520 SGSDYEDYQNAIKSI
+520 
-535 ATGASDAGDLLKKMI
+535 
-550 SSGRFSQTQIDKL
+550 
-563 IEFSSAVAESKNK
+563 
-576 IEQGNTALKLLNATS
+576 LKLLHQSPKMQSKVKGGASKGSDKAAGDIQSQLDRQLDAQRSLEN
-591 GQHVEVTAES
+591 EVASEVQRIQNNLKVRLEDVDKAGFSPERTAE
-601 IKQLTIQTN
+601 IK
-610 LTKVATQ
+610 
-617 NFTDMKTQMLDS
+617 
-629 LRAQVEFIR
+629 
-638 LNGGSEEQ
+638 
-646 VKSLNKVIQA
+646 
-656 YSLNQISATD
+656 
-666 AVSKFNSTAKVPVD
+666 
-680 NIKKLQEY
+680 
-688 AIKTDQSKIALNQAN
+688 
-703 AELKKQND
+703 AELQRRADND
-711 LRNEYLK
+711 
-718 QHQTVLG
+718 
-725 AQQGETNELNNQV
+725 V
-738 AAQEKLNKLRD
+738 A
-749 NANKDNL
+749 
-756 KNDFLIKNTKAFGG
+756 I
-770 GEKGL
+770 
-775 DKARAASEFYTDN
+775 
-788 KIPMTR
+788 
-794 SLTGQ
+794 
-799 EYAIF
+799 
-804 EAWYKKQKEVK
+804 
-815 DLQESISESTR
+815 
-826 KQTKEVEKQTKEAAK
+826 AK
-841 QAVLLAGNDEKSRN
+841 QAIR
-855 MLRVYLAFRNAG
+855 
-867 LGDKQARVMTAQVGR
+867 
-882 ETDFR
+882 
-887 NEAMF
+887 
-892 GSHKDAN
+892 
-899 NGYTNTGFLSWQ
+899 
-911 KSRSTKLMQSLQGQ
+911 
-925 GVLDKNG
+925 
-932 KIQQTQDALD
+932 
-942 AMAKHAVQEA
+942 
-952 MTDKSYSKS
+952 
-961 KAALLNDDLD
+961 
-971 YRSLERIVAK
+971 
-981 NLVGWDYDGK
+981 
-991 KLGKA
+991 
-996 KASQHLAK
+996 
-1004 QDSYYNQ
+1004 
-1011 LSKILGDNPEAV
+1011 
-1023 SKAIG
+1023 
-1028 DLSKLEDEAYKARA
+1028 SKLEDYK
-1042 KTLEEVKQLQA
+1042 EF
-1053 TYDSET
+1053 
-1059 VARSKKREE
+1059 
-1068 EINKATILG
+1068 
-1077 QSNLIPKIN
+1077 
-1086 ERYDAEDKLAQKQ
+1086 QK
-1099 FDFEVNGYKWTEEQK
+1099 TEEQLLEESFNRK
-1114 LDYTYETNSLRLV
+1114 KFNAAHDIE
-1127 AEGKLS
+1127 LS
-1133 EDQRK
+1133 KSEQK
-1138 VALDGLKLQKQ
+1138 QAVELLEQQKQ

-1182 LEREEIHKNTK
+1182 LEREEILKNTK

-1229 ADMNGTGEFFRQDQ
+1229 ADMNGTSEFFRQDQ
-1243 ERFSRLNAANDL
+1243 ERFSRLNAVNDL
-1255 ADSQFAATDLNEQ
+1255 ADSQFAATDLDEKNG
-1268 NSLDGLNA
+1268 LDSLNA
-1276 QFEAGLIKQ
+1276 QMEAGLIKQ
-1285 QDYENQKTAII
+1285 QDYENRKTAII

-1307 AEHAKNV
+1307 AEYAKNA

-1383 AGFPLNIPLIAG
+1383 AGFPYNLPLIAG

-1420 TGSGRKYEPAGIVHK
+1420 TGSGGKYEPAGIVHK

-1445 KRWGGVGLVENMRKS
+1445 RRWGGVGLVENMRKS

-1494 QNISNIFNRP
+1494 QNISNIFNQP
-1504 TRENQIIVNAFK
+1504 TRKNQIIVNAFK
-1516 PSKDAASRSEDVQSI
+1516 PSKDAASRSGDVQSI

-1556 NASKSIISSLS
+1556 NASKSIVSSLS

-1608 GKKYEIAGAVH
+1608 GNKYEIAGAVH

-1635 VDKVEQMRRATS
+1635 VDKVEHMRRATS

-1705 SATSDLYHDG
+1705 SATSDLFHDG

-1728 SNLDDV
+1728 SNLEDV
-1734 QDFTLGRTS
+1734 QDFTMGQAA

-1766 INQVSGAT
+1766 INQVNGAT

-1782 QTVRIIVT
+1782 QTVRIIVK

-1798 RKVPKLVSDQIAN
+1798 RTVPKLVSDQIGN